1 VPDRGRIHRHAEA
14 FGLVPEA
21 YERGRPEYPAAA
33 VEVLVDRLGL
43 ARGVRVLDLAAG
55 TGKLTRAL
63 LGTGAEVVAVEPV
76 AEMRA
81 LLPDGIEALD
91 GVAEAIPLRHESVDA
106 VTCGQAFHWF
116 RAEEAL
122 REIRRVLRPG
132 GGLALVANTRDE
144 TDQLHRE
151 IAELTEAMR
160 ADTPAWRD
168 RNPTKAIDASGLFG
182 SVELVCVPNR
192 QELTAAQLLDRF
204 LSISFIAAAT
214 QAEREAFAEA
224 LRELVRDRPE
234 PIVLPYV
241 TEIYLATR
249 R

>member
-43 ARGVRVLDLAAG
+43 GHGVRVLDLAAG

-63 LGTGAEVVAVEPV
+63 LATGAAVVAVEPV

-91 GVAEAIPLRHESVDA
+91 GVAEAIPLPDEDVDA
-106 VTCGQAFHWF
+106 ITCGQAFHWF

-122 REIRRVLRPG
+122 PEMRRVLRRG

-144 TDQLHRE
+144 TDELHRT
-151 IAELTEAMR
+151 ITDLTEAMR
-160 ADTPAWRD
+160 VGTPAWRD
-168 RNPTKAIDASGLFG
+168 RTPAEAIDASGLFG
-182 SVELVCVPNR
+182 SVELVCVPNQ
-192 QELTAAQLLDRF
+192 QELTIEQLLDRF

-214 QAEREAFAEA
+214 QAEREAFAGS
-224 LRELVRDRPE
+224 LRELVHDRPE